1 MATRRNDHRGRPNG
15 DDPEIIDTELEEVDS
30 PTGGRS
36 VDATRSSNADILARM
51 DATTAELRQALSS
64 RGSGGVHIINNNN
77 NNNGLFGFSGG
88 IMPGMSPQVT
98 PYRQD
103 GSDATSE
110 TTVEPQ
116 SGVVVGADGRLHV
129 VNNNNNNNNFYFN
142 PGVPVQPVVPEN
154 GGTGETNERTHLQIL
169 DQFSN
174 DYASRMAELRQDYGT
189 RSGDEHGE
197 YLRMCDF
204 VGDYHLSLQGT
215 DDLPPRCQDEH
226 ADFRRTEIAFALS
239 TDNAGRSAAM
249 RLMLDQ
255 IRATDV
261 NSVEYEW
268 RNKVFA
274 LAARLYG
281 NDRLVEATQRD
292 FQTRT
297 GRGLVLNPQTNNDY
311 LQLTQMLVSLGAH
324 QEAFSM
330 YDSAIEFV
338 LSNHQEDVNLR
349 NYYIE
354 RYVSLG
360 CMSRQLNF
368 SEAQRLRLVEFYRN
382 MTGEDLD
389 FSNIYI

>member
-1 MATRRNDHRGRPNG
+1 MATRRNDEGPREEGQEGRGP
-15 DDPEIIDTELEEVDS
+15 TES
-30 PTGGRS
+30 GPQNPS
-36 VDATRSSNADILARM
+36 HADILARM
-51 DATTAELRQALSS
+51 DATTAALRDALAN
-64 RGSGGVHIINNNN
+64 RGNRGVNI
-77 NNNGLFGFSGG
+77 
-88 IMPGMSPQVT
+88 
-98 PYRQD
+98 
-103 GSDATSE
+103 
-110 TTVEPQ
+110 
-116 SGVVVGADGRLHV
+116 
-129 VNNNNNNNNFYFN
+129 VNNNNNNNNFHFGVPGGVNTQVVPATQGDTEDPNEEVEGNQSGVVVGQDGRLHIVNNNNNNNSFFYSN
-142 PGVPVQPVVPEN
+142 PGQFTQTDLLEDDEP
-154 GGTGETNERTHLQIL
+154 ETNEASNEQIL
-169 DQFSN
+169 EAFSN
-174 DYASRMAELRQDYGT
+174 DYASRMAELREDYGA

-274 LAARLYG
+274 LAARLSG
-281 NDRLVEATQRD
+281 NDRLAEATQTD

-297 GRGLVLNPQTNNDY
+297 GRALVLNPQTHNDY
-311 LQLTQMLVSLGAH
+311 FQLTQMLVSLGAH

-330 YDSAIEFV
+330 YNSAIEFV
-338 LSNHQEDVNLR
+338 RANHPEDVNLR

-360 CMSRQLNF
+360 IMSGQLNL
-368 SEAQRLRLVEFYRN
+368 SEVQRLRLVESYRT

-389 FSNIYI
+389 FSSIYL